1 MPSISWHFC
10 AQILSWHFTRQLT
23 FYCTK
28 NTRRFKKLVQPSQ
41 QTEFYCTVQTSRKS
55 VFYCTK
61 LLTQTKQD

>member
-41 QTEFYCTVQTSRKS
+41 QTEFYCTNFSEIGI
-55 VFYCTK
+55 
-61 LLTQTKQD
+61 LLYKTTNTNQARLT